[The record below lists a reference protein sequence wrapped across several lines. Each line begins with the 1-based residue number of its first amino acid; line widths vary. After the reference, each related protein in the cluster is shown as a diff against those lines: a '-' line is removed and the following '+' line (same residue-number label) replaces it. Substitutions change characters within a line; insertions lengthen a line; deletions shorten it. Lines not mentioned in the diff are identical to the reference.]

1 VPTVRSRG
9 KLPHWEEHYA
19 IHFVT
24 FRLADSLPQSVLRKF
39 EFERTN
45 IVATARAAGR
55 DLTPFEKTRLEEL
68 FSEQIEQKLDIGAG
82 RCFLAKPVVAD
93 QVSETLR
100 HFDRVRYCV
109 YAWCVMP
116 NHVHVLF
123 RLLADCELAEV
134 LHTWKSYSAKSA
146 NRLLR
151 RTGRFWQHEYYDHL
165 IRSEEEFYRTVTY
178 ILNNPKKAGLRN
190 WRWVGVV
197 LDP

>member
-1 VPTVRSRG
+1 MPTVRSRG

-19 IHFVT
+19 IYFVT
-24 FRLADSLPQSVLRKF
+24 FRLGDSLPQSVLRKF

-45 IVATARAAGR
+45 IIATAKTAGR
-55 DLTPFEKTRLEEL
+55 ALTSFEKTRLDEL
-68 FSEQIEQKLDIGAG
+68 FSEQIEQKLDTGAG
-82 RCFLAKPVVAD
+82 SCFLAKAAVAD
-93 QVSETLR
+93 QVAETLR
-100 HFDRVRYCV
+100 HFDRIRYHL
-109 YAWCVMP
+109 YTWCVMP

-134 LHTWKSYSAKSA
+134 LHTWKSYSAKNA
-146 NRLLR
+146 NRLLS

-178 ILNNPKKAGLRN
+178 ILDNPKKAGLRD

>member
-9 KLPHWEEHYA
+9 KFPHWEEHYA
-19 IHFVT
+19 IYFVT
-24 FRLADSLPQSVLRKF
+24 FRLAESLPQSVLRKF

-45 IVATARAAGR
+45 IIATAKAAGR
-55 DLTPFEKTRLEEL
+55 ALTSFEKTRLEEL
-68 FSEQIEQKLDIGAG
+68 FSEQIEQKLDAGAG
-82 RCFLAKPVVAD
+82 RCALANPTVAD

-100 HFDRVRYCV
+100 HFDRIRYHL

-123 RLLADCELAEV
+123 RLLAGCELAEV
-134 LHTWKSYSAKSA
+134 LHTWKSYSAKNA
-146 NRLLR
+146 NRLLK

-178 ILNNPKKAGLRN
+178 ILDNPKKAGLHG
-190 WRWVGVV
+190 WRWVGAV